1 MDRYSLY
8 KLPLIG
14 ALTYF
19 LVSFLTVGMP
29 LIRLYASPDF
39 DMGYMMDLLWMSGNL
54 YLMKACI
61 LLPALMLVL
70 HHFKLN
76 ICTLKN
82 ALAVIAIVAVIMGV
96 NIVITR
102 SVGELLL
109 AVSTDYS
116 VSVRILQ
123 IFASVIHLFG
133 FLGMLILALMFFSR
147 DLDHYEGTPLIGQKY
162 WLFANL
168 FAIFGVFATLL
179 SGLYSIVL
187 FFVPEYWVID
197 GAGGIG
203 WLYIPISLGLLLM
216 LLSKKITLTTIELK
230 PVLIAGIML
239 AILTLLLIIIG
250 IALVMWADTQSIGGF
265 IVALLSLLI
274 GVSLILLISPIILVK
289 QCFKEYVV
297 TGFKPGW

>member
-39 DMGYMMDLLWMSGNL
+39 DMGYMDMGYMMDLLWMSGNL

-61 LLPALMLVL
+61 LLPALMLVF

-116 VSVRILQ
+116 VSV
-123 IFASVIHLFG
+123 IHLFG
-133 FLGMLILALMFFSR
+133 FLGMLILLILALMFFSR
-147 DLDHYEGTPLIGQKY
+147 YLDHYEGTPLIGQKY

-197 GAGGIG
+197 GAWRIG

-250 IALVMWADTQSIGGF
+250 IALVTNTQSIGGQ